1 MEILNVPA
9 LKRAETGKQSN
20 KIVRNSG
27 RIPGVLYGGN
37 SNTNFSVV
45 LSDVKKMI
53 YTPDFKVANLDIEG
67 ETCKAIIKDLQFHPV
82 TDALMHIDFLR
93 VIDGKPIKVEVP
105 VRTKGVSPGV
115 KAGGKLITQMR
126 RVGIKSLPENMVS
139 EVFVDI
145 SKLELGQSVRVR
157 DLIIGEGVEV
167 TTEGATPVAMIEI
180 PRALKSAAAA
190 EKKAAAGGKKK

>member
-53 YTPDFKVANLDIEG
+53 YTPDFKMANLDIEG

-82 TDALMHIDFLR
+82 TDALLHIDFLR
-93 VIDGKPIKVEVP
+93 VIDGNPIKVQVP

-115 KAGGKLITQMR
+115 KAGGKLISQMR
-126 RVGIKSLPENMVS
+126 RVGVKSLPENMVS
-139 EVFVDI
+139 ELYVDI

-167 TTEGATPVAMIEI
+167 TTDGATPVAMIEI

-190 EKKAAAGGKKK
+190 EKKAAAAPKK

>member
-82 TDALMHIDFLR
+82 TDALLHIDFLR